1 MSQLSEEMIQR
12 IESSGYLTLREQGLN
27 DLQISNRIGITNS
40 VLHNYRKMKKL
51 PSSNEVKSRRL
62 ASQMRE
68 MSLDNS
74 YLMISNA
81 KIARILKCSI
91 QTVENVQSEYSIPT
105 PWEAVEQR
113 VKHLHN
119 KGKTRLE
126 IAELLEIPKTKVD
139 HIEKKLNLGSIE
151 RRPWTEDE
159 ERIVIENI
167 DSKGLEWV
175 AKKTNRTTTAV
186 NSRLALLRKQGHLK
200 QRSSR
205 AAVRIRRESVRKLT
219 RRGLSVKEI
228 AAQLDIPESTVQN
241 DRKALNG

>member
-1 MSQLSEEMIQR
+1 MSQLSEEMIRR

-40 VLHNYRKMKKL
+40 VLHNYRKLKNL
-51 PSSNEVKSRRL
+51 PSSNEVKSRKL

-81 KIARILKCSI
+81 KIARILDCSI
-91 QTVENVQSEYSIPT
+91 QTVENIQSEFSIPT

-126 IAELLEIPKTKVD
+126 IAAMLNIPKAKVD
-139 HIEKKLNLGSIE
+139 HIEKKLSLGSIE

-159 ERIVIENI
+159 ERLVVDNI
-167 DSKGLEWV
+167 DEKGLDWV
-175 AKKTNRTTTAV
+175 AKETNRTATAI
-186 NSRLALLRKQGHLK
+186 NSRLALLRKQGQLK
-200 QRSSR
+200 QKHSR
-205 AAVRIRRESVRKLT
+205 AAIRARRESVRKLT
-219 RRGLSVKEI
+219 RKGMAVKEI
-228 AAQLDIPESTVQN
+228 AAELNIPESTVQN
-241 DRKALNG
+241 DRKVLNG